1 MARII
6 TVLHLFAT
14 VFLGFLLGYLG
25 VPVAY
30 AWLSAIAIVGLVAIV
45 AGRKIQER
53 AEPGA
58 PPSVLT
64 AIGYGFLLVFA
75 PLLFAGG
82 NEVMIFPVAL
92 AVGLAGGIVIVVAY
106 RYTYKFLSNRGK
118 TKVPQGPADA

>member
-14 VFLGFLLGYLG
+14 VFLGFLLAYLG
-25 VPVAY
+25 VPIAY
-30 AWLSAIAIVGLVAIV
+30 AWLSAVAIVGLAAIV
-45 AGRKIQER
+45 AGRRIQER
-53 AEPGA
+53 ADPEA

-82 NEVMIFPVAL
+82 TEAMIFPVAL
-92 AVGLAGGIVIVVAY
+92 AVGLAGGIAIVVAY
-106 RYTYKFLSNRGK
+106 RYTYRFLSNRGK
-118 TKVPQGPADA
+118 TAEPQGPSAA